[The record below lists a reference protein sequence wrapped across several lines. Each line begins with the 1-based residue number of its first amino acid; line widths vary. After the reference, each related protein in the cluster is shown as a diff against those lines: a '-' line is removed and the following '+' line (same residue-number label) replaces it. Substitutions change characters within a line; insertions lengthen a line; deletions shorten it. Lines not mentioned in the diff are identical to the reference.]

1 MFRGFVADC
10 KAYLQDRPSNTVAV
24 IFAVIVIVFFNIW
37 GLITCGFLYVIAEEE
52 PDIYQLLPETENE
65 RRKRRIFNAGME
77 LLLIVVLATFNL
89 IIMHGYNQ
97 SVLLQFPNL
106 FLLDAAYCIY
116 LFYHRMCKLY
126 QTQNKTESE
135 KRAAYLTEDLH
146 HRKDEKIKAVSHK
159 PVNSV
164 YEGIVLVADK
174 VLIVTLILCAM
185 SLFDDYALMSLLGQR
200 IYVLIRVGLGIGL
213 AILLVDV
220 IRQIGGKK
228 YED

>member
-1 MFRGFVADC
+1 MFREFVADC
-10 KAYLQDRPSNTVAV
+10 KAYLQDSPAN
-24 IFAVIVIVFFNIW
+24 IVMIVLAGIICMFFNVW
-37 GLITCGFLYVIAEEE
+37 GLIFCGFLYVAAEE

-65 RRKRRIFNAGME
+65 RQRRRIFKVGME
-77 LLLIVVLATFNL
+77 MLVLAVLITVNL

-116 LFYHRMCKLY
+116 LFYHRICKLY
-126 QTQNKTESE
+126 QTQNTTWSE
-135 KRAAYLTEDLH
+135 KRASYLIEDLH
-146 HRKDEKIKAVSHK
+146 YRKDEKIKAVSHK

-164 YEGIVLVADK
+164 YEGIVFIADK
-174 VLIVTLILCAM
+174 VLIVTLILCVM

-200 IYVLIRVGLGIGL
+200 IYVLIRAGLGIGF
-213 AILLVDV
+213 AVLLVDM
-220 IRQIGGKK
+220 IRQIGGRK

>member
-10 KAYLQDRPSNTVAV
+10 KAYLQDRPSNIVAV
-24 IFAVIVIVFFNIW
+24 IFAALVILFFNVW
-37 GLITCGFLYVIAEEE
+37 GLITCGFLYVIAEEPE
-52 PDIYQLLPETENE
+52 IYQLLPETENE
-65 RRKRRIFNAGME
+65 RRRRRIFNVGVEM
-77 LLLIVVLATFNL
+77 LLLAVLITVNL

-106 FLLDAAYCIY
+106 ILLDAAYCIY
-116 LFYHRMCKLY
+116 LFYHRICRLY

-135 KRAAYLTEDLH
+135 KRASYLTEDLH

-164 YEGIVLVADK
+164 YEGVVFIADK
-174 VLIVTLILCAM
+174 VLIVTLILCVM

-200 IYVLIRVGLGIGL
+200 IYVLIQVGLGIGF

-220 IRQIGGKK
+220 IRQIGGRK